1 MSGAHP
7 KCDETT
13 MDRLFLVTRDSQ
25 PNLPQSAAAL
35 VNEVNFT
42 VTRAGL
48 EGKDCCP
55 QGWLQPCNSG

>member
-1 MSGAHP
+1 MSGANL
-7 KCDETT
+7 KYDGNT

-55 QGWLQPCNSG
+55 PG